1 MVPTEI
7 PLKSNALMRWVI
19 CTLTMLKGTITV
31 HKHESK
37 ILRSNPLRDPHI
49 RDLIIYLPPEYT
61 KSSSHGY
68 IAVFGL
74 VGFGGQGKMLLN
86 ADPLKENIED
96 KMNRLIS
103 EKKCGPM
110 VLVLLDCFTR
120 FGGNQYINS
129 SATGRYED
137 HIINEIVPF
146 VDKNYNI
153 SAHAVWGHSSGGYGS
168 IVLGMRH
175 PEVFQAL
182 ADHSGD
188 SAFEYS
194 YLPDF
199 PKALDAFR
207 EAGGPKRWLE
217 DFWKKPNRHQRK
229 DVPPLNVLAMAA
241 HYSPNPKSREMGV
254 DLPFDLKTGEMVQ
267 DVWKRWLSWDPVRMV
282 EKYSN
287 NLKKLKL
294 IYIDCGTKD
303 EFNLHWGARIL
314 HSKLEKMRVRHFYEE
329 FDDGHMNISYRYD
342 ISLPKIYSA
351 LL

>member
-1 MVPTEI
+1 
-7 PLKSNALMRWVI
+7 
-19 CTLTMLKGTITV
+19 MLKGRIIL
-31 HKHESK
+31 HRYESK
-37 ILRSNPLRDPHI
+37 VLKSNPLRDPHI

-61 KSSSHGY
+61 ESSSHGY

-74 VGFGGQGKMLLN
+74 VGFGGLGKMLLN
-86 ADPLKENIED
+86 ADPLGENIED
-96 KMNRLIS
+96 RMNRLIS

-110 VLVLLDCFTR
+110 ILVLLDCFTR

-137 HIINEIVPF
+137 YIIKEIVPF

-153 SAHAVWGHSSGGYGS
+153 SDHAVWGKSSGGYGS

-188 SAFEYS
+188 AAFEYS

-199 PKALDAFR
+199 PKALDAFK

-229 DVPPLNVLAMAA
+229 DGPPLNVLAMAA

-254 DLPFDLKTGEMVQ
+254 DLPFNLNNGEMLQ
-267 DVWKRWLSWDPVRMV
+267 NVWNRWLSWDPTRMV
-282 EKYSN
+282 EKYIN

-314 HSKLEKMRVRHFYEE
+314 HSKLKKMNIRHFYEE

-351 LL
+351 LS

>member
-1 MVPTEI
+1 
-7 PLKSNALMRWVI
+7 
-19 CTLTMLKGTITV
+19 MLKGSITV
-31 HKHESK
+31 HKHDSK

-61 KSSSHGY
+61 KSSSRGY

-137 HIINEIVPF
+137 YIIKEIVPF

-175 PEVFQAL
+175 PEVFQVL

-188 SAFEYS
+188 SAFEYC

-199 PKALDAFR
+199 PKALDAFS

-229 DVPPLNVLAMAA
+229 DGPPLNVLGMAA

-254 DLPFDLKTGEMVQ
+254 DLPFDLKTGQMVQ
-267 DVWKRWLSWDPVRMV
+267 NVWKRWLSWDPVRMV

-329 FDDGHMNISYRYD
+329 FDDGHSNISYRYD

-351 LL
+351 LS

>member
-1 MVPTEI
+1 
-7 PLKSNALMRWVI
+7 
-19 CTLTMLKGTITV
+19 MLKGRVIS
-31 HKHESK
+31 HRFESK
-37 ILRSNPLRDPHI
+37 VLKSNPLRDPYI
-49 RDLIIYLPPEYT
+49 RDLIIYLPPDYAE
-61 KSSSHGY
+61 SSSRGY
-68 IAVFGL
+68 IAVYGL

-103 EKKCGPM
+103 EKKCDRM
-110 VLVLLDCFTR
+110 ILVFTK

-137 HIINEIVPF
+137 YIIKEVVPY
-146 VDKNYNI
+146 VNKTYNI
-153 SAHAVWGHSSGGYGS
+153 SARAVWGHSSGGYGS

-175 PEVFQAL
+175 PEIFQAL

-207 EAGGPKRWLE
+207 EAGGTKKWL
-217 DFWKKPNRHQRK
+217 DNFWKKPNRHQRK
-229 DVPPLNVLAMAA
+229 DGPPLNVLAMAA
-241 HYSPNPKSREMGV
+241 HYSPNLKSKEMGV
-254 DLPFDLKTGEMVQ
+254 DLPFDLNTGEMLQ
-267 DVWKRWLSWDPVRMV
+267 KVWNRWLSWDPIRMV
-282 EKYSN
+282 EKYSS

-314 HSKLEKMRVRHFYEE
+314 HSKLEKMNVRHFYEE
-329 FDDGHMNISYRYD
+329 FEDGHMNVSYRYEV
-342 ISLPKIYSA
+342 SLPKIYTA
-351 LL
+351 LS

>member
-1 MVPTEI
+1 
-7 PLKSNALMRWVI
+7 
-19 CTLTMLKGTITV
+19 
-31 HKHESK
+31 
-37 ILRSNPLRDPHI
+37 
-49 RDLIIYLPPEYT
+49 
-61 KSSSHGY
+61 
-68 IAVFGL
+68 
-74 VGFGGQGKMLLN
+74 MLLN

-103 EKKCGPM
+103 EKKCDRM
-110 VLVLLDCFTR
+110 ILVLLDCFTK

-137 HIINEIVPF
+137 YIIKEVVPY
-146 VDKNYNI
+146 VNKTYNI
-153 SAHAVWGHSSGGYGS
+153 SASAVWGHSSGGYGS

-175 PEVFQAL
+175 PEIFQAL

-207 EAGGPKRWLE
+207 EAGGPKKWL
-217 DFWKKPNRHQRK
+217 DNFWKKPNRHQRK
-229 DVPPLNVLAMAA
+229 DGPPLNVLAMAA
-241 HYSPNPKSREMGV
+241 HYSPNLKSKEMGV
-254 DLPFDLKTGEMVQ
+254 DLPFDLNTGEMLQ
-267 DVWKRWLSWDPVRMV
+267 KVWNRWLSWDPIRMV
-282 EKYSN
+282 EKYSS

-314 HSKLEKMRVRHFYEE
+314 HSKLEKMNVRHFYEE
-329 FDDGHMNISYRYD
+329 FEDGHMNVSYRYEV
-342 ISLPKIYSA
+342 SLPKIYTA
-351 LL
+351 LS

>member
-1 MVPTEI
+1 
-7 PLKSNALMRWVI
+7 
-19 CTLTMLKGTITV
+19 MLKGRVIS
-31 HKHESK
+31 HRFESK
-37 ILRSNPLRDPHI
+37 VLKSNPLRDPYI
-49 RDLIIYLPPEYT
+49 RDLIIYLPPDYAE
-61 KSSSHGY
+61 SSSRGY
-68 IAVFGL
+68 IAVYGL

-103 EKKCGPM
+103 EKKCDRM
-110 VLVLLDCFTR
+110 ILVLLDCFTK

-137 HIINEIVPF
+137 YIIKEVVPY
-146 VDKNYNI
+146 VDKTYNI
-153 SAHAVWGHSSGGYGS
+153 SDRAVWGHSSGGYGS

-175 PEVFQAL
+175 PEIFQAL

-207 EAGGPKRWLE
+207 EAGGPKKWL
-217 DFWKKPNRHQRK
+217 DNFWKKPNRHQRK
-229 DVPPLNVLAMAA
+229 DGPPLNVLAMAA
-241 HYSPNPKSREMGV
+241 HYSPNLKSKEMGV
-254 DLPFDLKTGEMVQ
+254 DLPFDLNTGEMLQ
-267 DVWKRWLSWDPVRMV
+267 KVWNRWLSWDPIRMV
-282 EKYSN
+282 EKYSS

-314 HSKLEKMRVRHFYEE
+314 HSKLEKMNVRHFYEE
-329 FDDGHMNISYRYD
+329 FEDGHMNVSYRYEV
-342 ISLPKIYSA
+342 SLPKIYTA
-351 LL
+351 LS